1 MIKSILK
8 KFIGRAGTNNLTDRQ
23 LWVKNTLD
31 SLPKGLTILDAG
43 AGEQQYKKYCFHLI
57 YTSQDFCEYE
67 GKGNEQGLQTGNWD
81 TSSIDIVCDI
91 ISIPKKDESFDII
104 LCTEV
109 FEHIPDPISA
119 ILEFKRLLKPGGHLI
134 ITAPFNSLTH
144 FAPFHFSTG
153 FSKYFYEHH
162 LVKNDF
168 NIIEITPNG
177 NYSEYIAQELRRLL
191 TYFNKTSLFTKV
203 CIFYLLRFININKS
217 FNQND
222 QLGCFGYHVHA
233 IKK

>member
-1 MIKSILK
+1 MIKSTLK
-8 KFIGRAGTNNLTDRQ
+8 RFIGRVGTNNLTDRQ
-23 LWVKNTLD
+23 LWVKNTLQ
-31 SLPKGLTILDAG
+31 SLPKGLMILDAG
-43 AGEQQYKKYCFHLI
+43 AGEQQYKKYCSHLY

-67 GKGNEQGLQTGNWD
+67 GRGNEKGLQTGIWD
-81 TSSIDIVCDI
+81 TTSIDIVCDI
-91 ISIPKKDESFDII
+91 TSIPQKDESFDVI

-109 FEHIPDPISA
+109 FEHIPDPLLA

-162 LVKNDF
+162 LVKLDF
-168 NIIEITPNG
+168 NIIEITANG
-177 NYSEYIAQELRRLL
+177 NYSEYLAQELRRLL
-191 TYFNKTSLFTKV
+191 TYFNKTSLFTKA

-217 FNQND
+217 INQND

-233 IKK
+233 IKN